1 MKRSARGR
9 SQEENPEND
18 LHKLKLQYRQAL
30 KDKQAFNDKIQSR
43 LLKDSREIQK
53 LQTEHD
59 ELLHTLTI
67 AQSSSNQKKEVNAA
81 QDLDNLL
88 TNEEKIEEELLSN
101 KTKLESYKKQ
111 IVEWERKLVAQ
122 REGTAPHNT
131 KNEDSSTKD
140 IVLKEDKLYKGHI
153 CFNELMIRNGQLKSD
168 IDFLEKQKNDFLQ
181 VQLHLKKELQS
192 IRKEISDLSAMCTKA
207 NTASVAVQVKQ
218 KKLKEQNAQFEAQ
231 YTQTTTNLEHE
242 IATHCNLEAMLNV
255 KNAGEEGSDREKADL
270 LEQLQKLA
278 NLEDT
283 IRKILI
289 ETGEDD
295 LDKLLENFLGME
307 EENYSLLSFVNY
319 QHWHVEDI
327 KHQISQLY
335 KASELFVV
343 EQKQQAQERQ
353 VLQAALSKK
362 QETIEDQLSGYEKRI
377 DCLENIVERLKK
389 GVQTLVDI
397 TSESSDTSSTM
408 SDKALD
414 EHMTACLKLV
424 EEKVNDLLNL
434 QAIIL
439 FQESLNQCE
448 LVSDGFGSIADQLRG
463 KGNTPAASTPP
474 PDEDKARKG
483 SRSASKGANE
493 RLPSHSST

>member
-67 AQSSSNQKKEVNAA
+67 AQSSSNQKKEVNASH
-81 QDLDNLL
+81 DLDNLL
-88 TNEEKIEEELLSN
+88 SNEEKIEEELLSN
-101 KTKLESYKKQ
+101 KTRLESYKKQ

-122 REGTAPHNT
+122 RGGTAPHNT
-131 KNEDSSTKD
+131 KNEDTSTKD

-181 VQLHLKKELQS
+181 VQLHLKKELQA

-207 NTASVAVQVKQ
+207 NTASVAIQVKQ
-218 KKLKEQNAQFEAQ
+218 KKLKEQNAQFESQ

-255 KNAGEEGSDREKADL
+255 KNAGDVGSDREKADL

-278 NLEDT
+278 YLEDT

-295 LDKLLENFLGME
+295 LDILLANFLGME

-327 KHQISQLY
+327 KQQIAQLY
-335 KASELFVV
+335 KARELFVV
-343 EQKQQAQERQ
+343 EQKQQAQDRQ
-353 VLQAALSKK
+353 ALQAALSKK
-362 QETIEDQLSGYEKRI
+362 QETIEEQLSGYEKRI
-377 DCLENIVERLKK
+377 DCLENIVDRLKK

-397 TSESSDTSSTM
+397 TSESSDTSSTV
-408 SDKALD
+408 SDKDLD

-439 FQESLNQCE
+439 FQESLTQCE
-448 LVSDGFGSIADQLRG
+448 LVSDGFGSIADQFRG
-463 KGNTPAASTPP
+463 KGNAPAVNLSATASTPP
-474 PDEDKARKG
+474 PEY
-483 SRSASKGANE
+483 
-493 RLPSHSST
+493 H